1 MLYRRFRVFGI
12 SGQERIRPPLFSPF
26 PTSPTTLRRNQDHH
40 GVVQAPGF
48 SLIGRGSRS
57 SSRAVRYSPCKISFP
72 GRNFGV
78 LCSNLA
84 GRSGTSPCI
93 LRPNQKYSVVVRVSS
108 FDSSTRTPRSSS
120 RVNGK

>member
-12 SGQERIRPPLFSPF
+12 SEQERIRPPLYSPF

-40 GVVQAPGF
+40 GVVQVPGF

-57 SSRAVRYSPCKISFP
+57 SSRAVRYGSHKIASLC
-72 GRNFGV
+72 RNFEV
-78 LCSNLA
+78 LCSNLT
-84 GRSGTSPCI
+84 GKSGIPSCF
-93 LRPNQKYSVVVRVSS
+93 LWPNQKYSGVVRVSS
-108 FDSSTRTPRSSS
+108 FDSSTRTPRNSS